1 MSKKQQAIL
10 HPDHPD
16 GIYRYETPVIG
27 GIRQYIQIR
36 GKDKHNPVL
45 LFLHGG
51 PAAVL
56 SGVTHIVHAGWEDH
70 FTVVNWDQRNAGKTY
85 FANKAQAKEI
95 SKTGTMDDF
104 VQDIHEI
111 IAYLH
116 TVLDFEKIILM
127 GFSWGTAIGTEY
139 AKRHP
144 ENLHCVVSVGQLVN
158 YRSGITF
165 TCEKLLTLVP
175 EGSADEKKVRQIL
188 SDMPETFDWNKMQ
201 WMRPF
206 LPLCG
211 KYIIKHAKRVPY
223 RHILSSPFQTM
234 RERLFSL
241 LPNYALQEQPMVTML
256 TYDFREN
263 LHFEVPVLF
272 VFGAEETVC
281 PPELVQECFAELSA
295 PEKQITVIP
304 EASHCCFYDQPEAFM
319 TALNGFLGQIETQK
333 GESPC

>member
-1 MSKKQQAIL
+1 MNKNKQAIL
-10 HPDHPD
+10 YPDHPD
-16 GIYRYETPVIG
+16 GIYRYELPVIG

-36 GKDKHNPVL
+36 GRNKHNPVL

-56 SGVTHIVHAGWEDH
+56 SGVTHVLHAGWEEH
-70 FTVVNWDQRNAGKTY
+70 FTVVNWDQRNAGRTY
-85 FANKAQAKEI
+85 FANKERAMEI

-127 GFSWGTAIGTEY
+127 GFSWGTAIGAEY

-144 ENLHCVVSVGQLVN
+144 ENLHCFVSVGQLVN

-165 TCEKLLTLVP
+165 TCEKLLTLAP
-175 EGSADEKKVRQIL
+175 EGSADARKIRKIL
-188 SDMPETFDWNKMQ
+188 ADMPETFSWNAMG

-211 KYIIKHAKRVPY
+211 KYIIKHAKRTPFMK
-223 RHILSSPFQTM
+223 ILRSPFWTF
-234 RERLFSL
+234 RERLASM
-241 LPNYALQEQPMVTML
+241 LPNYAVQEQPMVTML
-256 TYDFREN
+256 SYDFRKD
-263 LHFEVPVLF
+263 LQFGVPVLF
-272 VFGAEETVC
+272 LFGTEETVC
-281 PPELVQECFAELSA
+281 PSELVQEHFAEITA
-295 PEKQITVIP
+295 PKKQLTVIP
-304 EASHCCFYDQPEAFM
+304 EAAHCCFYDQPEAFM
-319 TALNGFLGQIETQK
+319 TALRGFLGTIETEK